1 MDDLGTL
8 LLLAMLVVP
17 VGGWLVRA
25 LVRARPGRRSP
36 APCRC
41 VTCGSGDDFHLVVA
55 QRRAPL
61 RQRSCGRAAPSV
73 VPPAPP
79 EPQPSAGPPGAT
91 G

>member
-25 LVRARPGRRSP
+25 L